1 MSEVPG
7 RIAELLRLPGV
18 GAILDLLERDGEEAR
33 VVGGAVRNT
42 LLGEPVEDIDVAT
55 TALPR
60 TVAQRAGAAGLRT
73 IPTGIEHGTVTVIA
87 EGRTF
92 EVTTLRADVET
103 DGRRA
108 KVAFGRDWRTDAL
121 RRDFTINALSA
132 GRDGI
137 VHDYAG
143 GRDDLAARRVR
154 FIGDPRARIR
164 EDFLRIL
171 RFFRFHAAYGR
182 GVPDPDGLGAA
193 IDERAGLAL
202 LSAERVRQEFLK
214 LLAAPGAVR
223 VIVVMADCDILQDL
237 LGGVPRTARF
247 RTLVATE
254 TLLGLRPDPIL
265 RLTALGTF
273 IPEDAERL
281 RMRMRLS
288 NREFDRLT
296 DSAEAKFDLD
306 AEERAWRA
314 ALYRSGRVA
323 YRDAVLLAAADAPEA
338 DGARLLKAHTLP
350 ERWTVPKMPVT
361 GADLLARGLA
371 AGPAIGEALRA
382 IEQRWIAADFPTA
395 PATVTA
401 IVDATLA
408 SLGYTGTPSA

>member
-7 RIAELLRLPGV
+7 PVAGLLRLPGV

-33 VVGGAVRNT
+33 IVGGAVRNA
-42 LLGEPVEDIDVAT
+42 LLEEPVEDIDVAT
-55 TALPR
+55 TALPL
-60 TVAQRAGAAGLRT
+60 TIKQRAGAAGLRT

-103 DGRRA
+103 DGRHA

-143 GRDDLAARRVR
+143 GRGDLAARRVR

-182 GVPDPDGLGAA
+182 GVPDPDGLAAA

-202 LSAERVRQEFLK
+202 LSAERIRQEFLK
-214 LLAAPGAVR
+214 LLAARGAMR
-223 VIVVMADCDILQDL
+223 VVTVMADCGILQDIF
-237 LGGVPRTARF
+237 GGVPRTARL
-247 RTLVATE
+247 RKLIAVEA
-254 TLLGLRPDPIL
+254 LLSLPPDPIL
-265 RLTALGTF
+265 RLAALGTF
-273 IPEDAERL
+273 VPEDAERL
-281 RMRMRLS
+281 RVRMRLS
-288 NREFDRLT
+288 NKEFDRLVT
-296 DSAEAKFDLD
+296 AAEAKFDLD
-306 AEERAWRA
+306 AGEPEWRA
-314 ALYRSGRVA
+314 ALYRSGPEA
-323 YRDAVLLAAADAPEA
+323 YLDATLLAAADAPEA
-338 DGARLLKAHTLP
+338 DGARLLKAKTLP
-350 ERWTVPKMPVT
+350 ERWAVPKMPVT
-361 GADLLARGLA
+361 GADLLARGLP
-371 AGPAIGEALRA
+371 AGPAVGEALRA
-382 IEQRWIAADFPTA
+382 IEQRWIAADFPIEPGA
-395 PATVTA
+395 DAA

-408 SLGYTGTPSA
+408 SLGYTGTPPA